1 MIYLY
6 VKTHKTTGL
15 KYLGKTTAKDPHK
28 YRGSSKY
35 WRSHLNVHGTN
46 YTTTILLA
54 TEDKQAIKE
63 TGLFFSKLWNVVK
76 SKEWANFQEEKG
88 DGVSSTQAT
97 AENLRRVANGTH
109 HYLGAAHNHRTK
121 ARRSATI
128 RANGTHNFL
137 GGSIQR
143 AAYQRRVNTGEQEIL
158 NRQSAERLIQRTLS
172 GRHPMQQGK
181 VLCVDSDGQT
191 IYVDKQIY
199 RAQCRL
205 VHVNT
210 LEGRRRRKH
219 KPS

>member
-6 VKTHKTTGL
+6 VKTHNVTGL

-35 WRSHLNVHGTN
+35 WQDHLKIHGVD
-46 YTTTILLA
+46 YTTTLLLA
-54 TEDKQAIKE
+54 TDDKEAIKE
-63 TGLFFSKLWNVVK
+63 TGLFFSNIWNVVK
-76 SKEWANFQEEKG
+76 SKDWANFQEEKG
-88 DGVSSTQAT
+88 DGVSSDQARR
-97 AENLRRVANGTH
+97 ENLRRVANGTH
-109 HYLGAAHNHRTK
+109 HYLGAAHNNKTK
-121 ARRSATI
+121 DQRSATI
-128 RANGTHNFL
+128 RLNGTHNFL

-143 AAYQRRVNTGEQEIL
+143 AAYLRRVATGEQEIL
-158 NRQSAERLIQRTLS
+158 NRRSAERLIQRTLS
-172 GRHPMQQGK
+172 GKHPMQQGK

-191 IYVDKQIY
+191 VYVDKQIY
-199 RAQCRL
+199 RAQHKL